1 VTRNIVAQVARHP
14 PAELDGL
21 APAGRFGRQRR
32 FAHRDGEN
40 AARRVLTILTKAIG
54 GSSGEIAMYIVEVRR
69 DGDELAAPMS
79 EMRSWLDNERIQLSV
94 FRLSLI
100 PGGTI
105 FRLEFKAVSEAE
117 VFARVFAG
125 EVIADERTGAIAA

>member
-1 VTRNIVAQVARHP
+1 MATSWP
-14 PAELDGL
+14 PRCPRCG
-21 APAGRFGRQRR
+21 AGS
-32 FAHRDGEN
+32 
-40 AARRVLTILTKAIG
+40 T
-54 GSSGEIAMYIVEVRR
+54 
-69 DGDELAAPMS
+69 
-79 EMRSWLDNERIQLSV
+79 NERIQLSV

-117 VFARVFAG
+117 AFARVFAG